1 MKELL
6 RSKITW
12 KAQVLPLTVT
22 YNHTLPNIKQVIQ
35 NHWPISKVNKAPL
48 KKKIIWTNYC
58 FSKK

>member
-22 YNHTLPNIKQVIQ
+22 YNHTLLNITS
-35 NHWPISKVNKAPL
+35 NSKSLAYL
-48 KKKIIWTNYC
+48 KGK
-58 FSKK
+58 